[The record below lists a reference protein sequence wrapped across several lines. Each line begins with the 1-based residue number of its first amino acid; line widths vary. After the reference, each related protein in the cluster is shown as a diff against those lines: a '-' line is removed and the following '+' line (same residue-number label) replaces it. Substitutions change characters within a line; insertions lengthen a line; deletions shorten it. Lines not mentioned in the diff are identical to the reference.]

1 MTKKHICLTLSVIVI
16 ALMVVFAVGCKGFD
30 TGVLETPDGL
40 KIENEVLSWN
50 AVDGAENYVVDING
64 KEYTANTNSLDL
76 FLLTDEYKSYQ
87 IKVIAYGDLKE
98 TFDSEWSDSV
108 TYVLEAP
115 TYLKYELINDGTE
128 YAVGVTDSSAVRG
141 KLILPDK
148 YEGKPVTQILET
160 GFMNCTDLSAVILPN
175 NVTELNERTFK
186 NCANLRSVKFGEE
199 LLKINLECFSHCTNL
214 QTVVFNEAFEEIGT
228 RAFFNCSS
236 LNSGDLRCNLK
247 TISNS
252 AFSSCTSLKE
262 IFLPETLETIGE
274 NAFSSTSLVSLN
286 IPSKVKKIGSLF
298 INNVDSL
305 ETLTVDE
312 SNQTYE
318 SKNNCI
324 IKKSDSTLVFSCKT
338 SVIPDTVVNL
348 DTHCF
353 SNYQSLNSITIPK
366 NVKTIS
372 RKAFYNCKG
381 LSSVTFENGLEV
393 IEDSAFENCT
403 ALQKVHLPSSVNS
416 LSPKAFYGC
425 KNISELTVDESN
437 PFYSS
442 QGNCILTKD
451 ALTVVV
457 GCAESVIPECVTAI
471 GENAF
476 YGMTFDTINIPES
489 VSEIGNFAFSN
500 SSIKTISLHDG
511 ITLGNGVFHTCV
523 YLESVKLPNNLKRIS
538 DATFYKCTSLKHLD
552 IPTSVEEIGS
562 YAFAEVQAVFVVPKT
577 VSVIGAGAFQKGST
591 IYTDV
596 ASRWQTPQNWF
607 RYDNSNFFPNSPFCD
622 YSTVVYGCEL
632 GYDDGV
638 PYVISY
644 TYDNLNTM
652 SAVNIAMPA
661 AEIPRRKG
669 YVFKGWAK
677 SPNGDVALGVTYFKE
692 KRVIDPLGF
701 MGGYIFTKSACYVS
715 LTEND
720 LSTLEN
726 GTKLYAVWEKEE

>member
-1 MTKKHICLTLSVIVI
+1 MTKKYIYLTLSVIAI
-16 ALMVVFAVGCKGFD
+16 ALTAVLAVGCKGFD

-40 KIENEVLSWN
+40 KIENEVLLWN
-50 AVDGAENYVVDING
+50 AVDGAKNYVVDING
-64 KEYTANTNSLDL
+64 TEYTANTNSLDL

-98 TFDSEWSDSV
+98 TFDSEWSDSI
-108 TYVLEAP
+108 TYVLEEP

-128 YAVGVTDSSAVRG
+128 YAVGITDSSAVRG

-148 YEGKPVTQILET
+148 FEGKPVTQILEK
-160 GFMNCTDLSAVILPN
+160 GFMDCADISAVILPN
-175 NVTELNERTFK
+175 NVTDLKQMTFK

-199 LLKINLECFSHCTNL
+199 LLKIGLQCFANCTNL

-228 RAFFNCSS
+228 QAFSACRS
-236 LNSGDLRCNLK
+236 LNSVDLCCDLK
-247 TISNS
+247 TINS
-252 AFSSCTSLKE
+252 AAFSFCTDLKE
-262 IFLPETLETIGE
+262 ILLPETLETIGGV
-274 NAFSSTSLVSLN
+274 AFEYTSLVSLN
-286 IPSKVKKIGSLF
+286 IPSKVKKIGSNF
-298 INNVDSL
+298 ICGVDSL
-305 ETLTVDE
+305 ETLTVNE
-312 SNQTYE
+312 SNKTYE

-324 IKKSDSTLVFSCKT
+324 IKKSDSTLIFACKT

-348 DTHCF
+348 DTFCF
-353 SNYQSLNSITIPK
+353 SSCSALNSITIPK

-372 RKAFYNCKG
+372 HNAFHNCKE

-393 IEDSAFENCT
+393 IEDSAFVNCT

-425 KNISELTVDESN
+425 KNLTELTVDESN
-437 PFYSS
+437 AFYSS

-451 ALTVVV
+451 TLTVVA
-457 GCAESVIPECVTAI
+457 GCAGSIIPEYVTSI

-476 YGMTFDTINIPES
+476 FGVTFDTISIPEN
-489 VSEIGNFAFSN
+489 VSEIGNYAFSN

-511 ITLGNGVFHTCV
+511 ITLGNGIFNTCV
-523 YLESVKLPNNLKRIS
+523 YLESVKLPNNLKRIN
-538 DATFYKCTSLKHLD
+538 DGTFYKCTSLKHLD
-552 IPTSVEEIGS
+552 IPASVEEIGS
-562 YAFAEVQAVFVVPKT
+562 SAFAEVQAVFVVPKT
-577 VSVIGAGAFQKGST
+577 IRVIGTGAFQKGST

-607 RYDNSNFFPNSPFCD
+607 RYDNSYFLSQPPFNE

-644 TYDNLNTM
+644 TYDNIDTI
-652 SAVNIAMPA
+652 SVIVTAMPA

-669 YVFKGWAK
+669 YVFKGWSK
-677 SPNGDVALGVTYFKE
+677 SPKGDVALGVTYFKE
-692 KRVIDPLGF
+692 KRVVDLIE
-701 MGGYIFTKSACYVS
+701 GYIFTKSACYVS